1 VVAVVQPHREE
12 AEVPVVAEMMLGQ
25 VAPELQGKA
34 IREVLESIQMV
45 AVVEVAEVLAHLGL
59 LAQVAD
65 LWLAHLVV
73 LD

>member
-1 VVAVVQPHREE
+1 
-12 AEVPVVAEMMLGQ
+12 MMLGQ
-25 VAPELQGKA
+25 VAPQLQGKA

-59 LAQVAD
+59 LAQVPD